1 MLSEVLQRNAKHEAR
16 LSTSLMLHEERSRN
30 DPEMMTWRVN
40 DFAVVRLGF
49 V

>member
-1 MLSEVLQRNAKHEAR
+1 M
-16 LSTSLMLHEERSRN
+16 RSGPEI
-30 DPEMMTWRVN
+30 DPEILLPRLRDQNDMMTWRVN